1 MLANS
6 TQIEKTKLS
15 IKHQNLVNKF
25 LPRFCLGENRIE
37 HVIKNKHETKRKH
50 MANYICKHSSNC
62 HICKINGGQV
72 KKDEMQFL
80 LDVHDKVKTSG
91 KYNFEGCKIRINNH
105 MNMLY
110 LRNLLADYKDQQ
122 LCDLLEFGFPIG
134 YKGDNSVLKEVNSKS
149 IWKYRNHK
157 GAEEFPQEML
167 SYLEKESLNK
177 AIIGPFKASP
187 FESGIKI
194 SPLNSLP
201 KRDTEERRV
210 ILDLSYPRGASINDH
225 ISREEYLDNKI
236 DLVYPKVDDF
246 IQLIKQKGK
255 GCLLFKKDLRRAY
268 RQIPICPSNYN
279 LVAFSWRKHIF
290 CDTVLSMGMRSAAY
304 ICQRVTNAIS
314 FIMFKLGIAILNY
327 LDDLAS
333 AETEQNA
340 QFAYNT
346 LGIMQSSH

>member
-1 MLANS
+1 MLPPCSSLTYEWYVANN

-37 HVIKNKHETKRKH
+37 HVIKNKQETKRKH

-62 HICKINGGQV
+62 RICKITGGQV
-72 KKDEMQFL
+72 KKGEMQFL
-80 LDVHDKVKTSG
+80 LDVHDKVKKSG
-91 KYNFEGCKIRINNH
+91 KYDFEGCKIRINNH

-134 YKGDNSVLKEVNSKS
+134 YKGDNSVLKEVNSKN

-157 GAEEFPQEML
+157 GAEEFPQEMI
-167 SYLEKESLNK
+167 SYLEKGSLNK

-210 ILDLSYPRGASINDH
+210 ILDSSYPRGASINDH
-225 ISREEYLDNKI
+225 ISIEEYLDNKI
-236 DLVYPKVDDF
+236 DLVYPKVDER
-246 IQLIKQKGK
+246 
-255 GCLLFKKDLRRAY
+255 LF
-268 RQIPICPSNYN
+268 
-279 LVAFSWRKHIF
+279 AF
-290 CDTVLSMGMRSAAY
+290 
-304 ICQRVTNAIS
+304 
-314 FIMFKLGIAILNY
+314 
-327 LDDLAS
+327 
-333 AETEQNA
+333 
-340 QFAYNT
+340 
-346 LGIMQSSH
+346 